1 MIEYIIFRDD
11 IAKNITKLKIK
22 ICKYKDTK
30 SLMHKLSI
38 GYTQALNETLDMHQ
52 RLLTY
57 IMCLW
62 LRDARNDVNPNRM
75 NPDAPIM

>member
-1 MIEYIIFRDD
+1 
-11 IAKNITKLKIK
+11 
-22 ICKYKDTK
+22 
-30 SLMHKLSI
+30 MHKLSI

-52 RLLTY
+52 RLTY

-62 LRDARNDVNPNRM
+62 LRDARNDVNPKRM

>member
-22 ICKYKDTK
+22 ICKYKGTK
-30 SLMHKLSI
+30 WLIHRLSL

>member
-11 IAKNITKLKIK
+11 IAKNISKLKIK

-30 SLMHKLSI
+30 LVMHKLSL
-38 GYTQALNETLDMHQ
+38 GYTQSLNETLDIYQ
-52 RLLTY
+52 WLTY

>member
-1 MIEYIIFRDD
+1 
-11 IAKNITKLKIK
+11 
-22 ICKYKDTK
+22 
-30 SLMHKLSI
+30 MHKLSI